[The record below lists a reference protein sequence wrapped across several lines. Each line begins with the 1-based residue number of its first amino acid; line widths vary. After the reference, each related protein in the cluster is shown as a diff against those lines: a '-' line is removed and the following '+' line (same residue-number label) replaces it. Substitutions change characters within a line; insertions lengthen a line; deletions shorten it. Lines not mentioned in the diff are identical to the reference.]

1 MKDLKAEKLECQ
13 NQHPPQPQEPS
24 ELGTTF
30 FRICVNGLNTLSG
43 VGILSIPFALFHE
56 VGNSTSAVR
65 RIKLCLPPTFIPA
78 RYGDPSAPVVTK
90 YGFQPGRRC
99 SPKFERPAYRYKLV
113 YICSAIVAMRFFPH
127 SAIP

>member
-1 MKDLKAEKLECQ
+1 MESQ

-30 FRICVNGLNTLSG
+30 FRICVIGLNTLSG

-65 RIKLCLPPTFIPA
+65 RTNLCLPPTFIPA
-78 RYGDPSAPVVTK
+78 RLKAHIWE
-90 YGFQPGRRC
+90 Q
-99 SPKFERPAYRYKLV
+99 LV
-113 YICSAIVAMRFFPH
+113 QI
-127 SAIP
+127 IPF

>member
-13 NQHPPQPQEPS
+13 NQLPSQPQEPS

-65 RIKLCLPPTFIPA
+65 RTKLCLPPTFIPA
-78 RYGDPSAPVVTK
+78 RYESWGETSFVLLT
-90 YGFQPGRRC
+90 
-99 SPKFERPAYRYKLV
+99 
-113 YICSAIVAMRFFPH
+113 AIVLLPTTWLKNLGMLAL
-127 SAIP
+127 